1 MGGPG
6 DPNAVGFYAHTERNY
21 KTKRRKL
28 QSINFCF
35 IVSLHMF
42 IRAFAAIEQIIAVN
56 SVQGGLLNP
65 VFEIIFSN
73 QGGKKV

>member
-1 MGGPG
+1 
-6 DPNAVGFYAHTERNY
+6 
-21 KTKRRKL
+21 
-28 QSINFCF
+28 
-35 IVSLHMF
+35 MF